1 VIGVDDLG
9 RRLRVERLMAEH
21 GPDVESLCDACL
33 PGLAGIR
40 GGGVTV
46 MTPDTQQV
54 RYASDP
60 VSARVEQL
68 QFLLGEG
75 PCRDAYAGTGPVL
88 AEDLRSPVWQEQW
101 PAFAPA
107 AVLSG
112 AQAVFALP
120 LHVGDTR
127 VGVLDLYRDTA
138 GGLADHALS
147 DALVFADAV
156 TELLL
161 AETVE
166 DGEGESRML
175 ADGRGEHLPQRAAVH
190 QATGM
195 ISVQLAVPVE
205 DALARLR
212 AYAFAAGRELDEVAA
227 DVLARRL
234 RFNDLDDD
242 DDRAGEYR

>member
-1 VIGVDDLG
+1 MD
-9 RRLRVERLMAEH
+9 
-21 GPDVESLCDACL
+21 SLCNACL
-33 PGLAGIR
+33 SGLGGVR

-46 MTPDTQQV
+46 MAPHTRQV

-60 VSARVEQL
+60 ISARVEQL

-75 PCRDAYAGTGPVL
+75 PCRDAYTRSDPVL
-88 AEDLRSPVWQEQW
+88 AEDLQAPVWQEQW

-107 AVLSG
+107 AVLAG

-120 LHVGDTR
+120 LRVGTAR

-138 GGLADHALS
+138 GGLAEQTLA
-147 DALVFADAV
+147 DALVLADAV

-161 AETVE
+161 AETLAGG
-166 DGEGESRML
+166 DGDPVLAEGPGGYL
-175 ADGRGEHLPQRAAVH
+175 LQRAAVH

-195 ISVQLAVPVE
+195 TSVQLAVPVE

-212 AYAFAAGRELDEVAA
+212 AYTFATGRELDEVAA
-227 DVLARRL
+227 DVVARRL
-234 RFNDLDDD
+234 RFNELDD
-242 DDRAGEYR
+242 DDRAGEFR

>member
-1 VIGVDDLG
+1 MISVNDAE
-9 RRLRVERLMAEH
+9 RRVRVRQLMAAY
-21 GPDVESLCDACL
+21 GPDVDGLCDACL
-33 PGLAGIR
+33 PTLAGVG

-46 MTPDTQQV
+46 MTPDTSQV

-88 AEDLRSPVWQEQW
+88 AEDLRAPVWQRQW

-107 AVLSG
+107 AVLAG
-112 AQAVFALP
+112 ARAVFALP
-120 LHVGDTR
+120 LRVDGTR
-127 VGVLDLYRDTA
+127 IGVLDLYRDTA
-138 GGLADHALS
+138 GALTEHTMT
-147 DALVFADAV
+147 DALIMADAV

-161 AETVE
+161 AETMT
-166 DGEGESRML
+166 DGDDDAL
-175 ADGRGEHLPQRAAVH
+175 FADGRGEQLLPRAAVH

-195 ISVQLAVPVE
+195 VSVQLAVPVE

-212 AYAFAAGRELDEVAA
+212 AHAFATGRELDEVAA

-234 RFNDLDDD
+234 RFNDLDDE
-242 DDRAGEYR
+242 GTGQVYR

>member
-1 VIGVDDLG
+1 VIRVDESG
-9 RRLRVERLMAEH
+9 RRVRVQQLLAEY
-21 GPDVESLCDACL
+21 GPDVDGLCNACL
-33 PGLAGIR
+33 PGLAGVG
-40 GGGVTV
+40 GGGVTM
-46 MTPDTQQV
+46 MTPDTSQV

-60 VSARVEQL
+60 VSAQVEHL

-88 AEDLRSPVWQEQW
+88 AEDLRAQVWQQHW

-107 AVLSG
+107 AVLAG

-120 LHVGDTR
+120 LR
-127 VGVLDLYRDTA
+127 VEGARIGVLDLYRDTA
-138 GGLADHALS
+138 GGLTEQTLA
-147 DALVFADAV
+147 DALIMADAV

-161 AETVE
+161 AETLA
-166 DGEGESRML
+166 DRDDDNPLL
-175 ADGRGEHLPQRAAVH
+175 ADGRGEHLLQRAAVH

-195 ISVQLAVPVE
+195 VSVQLAVPVE

-212 AYAFAAGRELDEVAA
+212 AHAYAAGRELDEVAA

-234 RFNDLDDD
+234 RFNDRDDD

>member
-1 VIGVDDLG
+1 MIKVDDPD
-9 RRLRVERLMAEH
+9 RQVRVQQLMAAH
-21 GPDVESLCDACL
+21 GPDMEALCNACL
-33 PGLAGIR
+33 PGLAGIG

-46 MTPDTQQV
+46 MTPDTSQV
-54 RYASDP
+54 RYASDA

-75 PCRDAYAGTGPVL
+75 PCRDAYARTGPVL
-88 AEDLRSPVWQEQW
+88 AEDLRAPVWQQQW

-107 AVLSG
+107 AVQAG
-112 AQAVFALP
+112 AGAVFALP
-120 LHVGDTR
+120 LR
-127 VGVLDLYRDTA
+127 VEGARIGVLDLYRDTA
-138 GGLADHALS
+138 GALTEQTLADALIM
-147 DALVFADAV
+147 ADAV

-161 AETVE
+161 AETLA
-166 DGEGESRML
+166 DGDDGDPLL
-175 ADGRGEHLPQRAAVH
+175 ADGRGEHLLQRAAVH

-212 AYAFAAGRELDEVAA
+212 AHAFAAGRELDEVAA
-227 DVLARRL
+227 DVLARRV

-242 DDRAGEYR
+242 GDRAGEFR

>member
-1 VIGVDDLG
+1 M
-9 RRLRVERLMAEH
+9 MAEH
-21 GPDVESLCDACL
+21 GPDVESLCNACL
-33 PGLAGIR
+33 PALAGVR

-75 PCRDAYAGTGPVL
+75 PCRVAYAGTEPVL
-88 AEDLRSPVWQEQW
+88 AEDLRAPVWQEQW

-107 AVLSG
+107 AVLAG
-112 AQAVFALP
+112 AYAVFALP

-138 GGLADHALS
+138 GGLADQTLA
-147 DALVFADAV
+147 DALVMAEAV

-161 AETVE
+161 AETVADSDDE
-166 DGEGESRML
+166 TPML
-175 ADGRGEHLPQRAAVH
+175 GNGRGEHLLQRAAVH

-212 AYAFAAGRELDEVAA
+212 AHAFAAGRELDEVAA
-227 DVLARRL
+227 DVVARRL
-234 RFNDLDDD
+234 RFSDLDDD
-242 DDRAGEYR
+242 EDRAGEYR